1 MKRLLSITI
10 VRRAHTSMPIT
21 STTTTAI
28 TTIAI
33 AITVTLSTTTRA
45 ITRFLITNAIG
56 VVGIGGG

>member
-21 STTTTAI
+21 TATT

-33 AITVTLSTTTRA
+33 TITITTTTRA